1 MFTQEELEII
11 ETVIHVELQMIYFIK
26 GFDKKQ
32 TEYERSLKD
41 ILKKIQLLQKPK
53 PKVVNK

>member
-26 GFDKKQ
+26 GFDKQ